1 MTPTAQ
7 QKNIKLPNDQDASGR
22 TFGAEE
28 IAALT
33 EVLQSGTLIT
43 TKGKFGRMLETAF
56 AEKMGV
62 KYAYACN
69 SGSAAVHVAIAAIN
83 PNPGDE
89 IVTTSITDMGALTPI
104 IYQGAIPVF
113 ADVDPKTLNVTAET
127 IEKVFV

>member
-7 QKNIKLPNDQDASGR
+7 QENIKLPSDQDISGR

-28 IAALT
+28 INAIT
-33 EVLQSGTLIT
+33 EVLQSGILIT
-43 TKGKFGRMLETAF
+43 TKGKYGKMLEEDF
-56 AEKMGV
+56 AKKLGV

-104 IYQGAIPVF
+104 VF
-113 ADVDPKTLNVTAET
+113 PGRDSRLCRR
-127 IEKVFV
+127 